1 MTPRKWMSNSCA
13 VLDHVPHSERAKEV
27 ELVGNSMLLH
37 DGKILGVKYSP
48 QTDDFFMVG
57 NEMPGGKGCRRK
69 IPRTSSGKVM
79 RTKQMVRSLLFNQYD
94 PLGFVTPYTNLGKM
108 IVQNTMAQEVSFK
121 DPIPKD
127 YLRLWES
134 WLMCLQ
140 NSKVRIK
147 RRHIEMGLDRTV
159 LVPELL
165 MQTQDRYG
173 QCYVDLI
180 SLVQNMMIHL
190 LWRF

>member
-1 MTPRKWMSNSCA
+1 
-13 VLDHVPHSERAKEV
+13 
-27 ELVGNSMLLH
+27 
-37 DGKILGVKYSP
+37 
-48 QTDDFFMVG
+48 
-57 NEMPGGKGCRRK
+57 
-69 IPRTSSGKVM
+69 
-79 RTKQMVRSLLFNQYD
+79 MVRSLLFNQYD

-140 NSKVRIK
+140 NSKVGIK

-173 QCYVDLI
+173 KCYVDLI
-180 SLVQNMMIHL
+180 V
-190 LWRF
+190 